1 MAQHRSPSRDTRTPT
16 PPPQILGAL
25 HPGESSAVLHRL
37 LAAHPELGAEAE
49 GIAKVLL
56 AETSFEQ
63 IATEVEDALSGMD
76 DDDVYGRAGRK
87 AWGHLEPDEAAV
99 ELLEEAIKP
108 FACDMQ
114 RRLSLGKEDEALRIA
129 QGMLLGLYRVRGEA
143 CNAALQEATD
153 FAEEMAASVLDEWS
167 RGGLDARAARRARC
181 PTRVLPPDFVEKH
194 VPEWGWL
201 LPRARGRTKANRQ
214 SPGKGTRGRS

>member
-1 MAQHRSPSRDTRTPT
+1 MAGRRSPSRGARTHPLR
-16 PPPQILGAL
+16 QEILGTL
-25 HPGESSAVLHRL
+25 HSDEAAAVLDRL
-37 LAAHPELGAEAE
+37 LGAHPELRGQAED
-49 GIAKVLL
+49 IAKALL

-63 IATEVEDALSGMD
+63 IATEVEDALSGID
-76 DDDVYGRAGRK
+76 DEDVYGRAGQK
-87 AWGHLEPDEAAV
+87 AWGYVEPDEAAV

-108 FACDMQ
+108 FTCDMQ

-167 RGGLDARAARRARC
+167 RGGLDARATRRARC
-181 PTRVLPPDFVEKH
+181 PTRVLPQEFVEKH

-201 LPRARGRTKANRQ
+201 KAQR
-214 SPGKGTRGRS
+214 GTRSR